1 MTNKKESI
9 TRLISSHSPEV
20 INNRFLVQY
29 SKMSNGV
36 HKDSFMLVI
45 VDMVD
50 EGFSLKY
57 FNTTDEVISV
67 LKLLKAS

>member
-1 MTNKKESI
+1 
-9 TRLISSHSPEV
+9 
-20 INNRFLVQY
+20 
-29 SKMSNGV
+29 MSNGV